1 MQFPIKF
8 LQLPTLALI
17 IFVTACFTS
26 TNAQAKKK
34 KAISKIDYVT
44 MSFPKEI
51 KWKQLQSREFEDG
64 GMLAEWV
71 VDGLNAQTSPVIISY
86 NKVIQTNNAD
96 KLARKLVTPLASACM
111 DSKIT
116 NLAAQS
122 QYTNQAN
129 IEVICSRFGRLGFF
143 GTVNY
148 ITVFSDKSATHIIS
162 SETKTIPS
170 KKAGLLVPSN
180 NIEKEQIDN
189 SAAIIQ
195 LMNTFRESIR
205 VCDSKQV
212 CR

>member
-8 LQLPTLALI
+8 LQIPTLVLI
-17 IFVTACFTS
+17 IFVAAYFTS

-34 KAISKIDYVT
+34 KATSKIDYIT
-44 MSFPKEI
+44 MIFPKEI

-71 VDGLNAQTSPVIISY
+71 IDGLNAQTSPVIISY
-86 NKVIQTNNAD
+86 NKVIQTNDAD
-96 KLARKLVTPLASACM
+96 KLARKLVAPLTSVCL

-116 NLAAQS
+116 DLPVQS
-122 QYTNQAN
+122 KHPNQAN
-129 IEVICSRFGRLGFF
+129 IEVICSRFGRLGYF

-148 ITVFSDKSATHIIS
+148 ITVFADKNATHIIS

-170 KKAGLLVPSN
+170 KKAGLLVPNN